1 MKRSK
6 PPPQQHAYTNLKNG
20 LSNKKK
26 PHSTF
31 APLIFLFVKPL
42 LLSLLHT
49 SMLTP
54 VIDATEELGIHV
66 MFTPFLNII
75 QALFLYYGTFY

>member
-1 MKRSK
+1 MHTQTCKMVC
-6 PPPQQHAYTNLKNG
+6 QI
-20 LSNKKK
+20 KKK
-26 PHSTF
+26 HT
-31 APLIFLFVKPL
+31 LIFLFVKPL

-66 MFTPFLNII
+66 MFTPSLNII